1 MYTIRMVRN
10 KSIKWWL
17 GILSCMVLFLAIG
30 AFSYMKMEFLWK
42 GVQIT
47 AHVDQPNTS
56 PVIYI
61 KGNAKNA
68 VLLSLNGREIF
79 IDKEGMFTEPIALL
93 PGMGV
98 VTIDAQDKFGKVAQ
112 KKFNI
117 LYENDK
123 GAVAIGDVDVHTN

>member
-1 MYTIRMVRN
+1 MVRSKN
-10 KSIKWWL
+10 IKWWV
-17 GILSCMVLFLAIG
+17 GILACLVLFLTIG
-30 AFSYMKMEFLWK
+30 AFSYMKMGFLLK

-68 VLLSLNGREIF
+68 VYLSLNGREIF
-79 IDKEGMFTEPIALL
+79 IDKNGMFIEPIALL

-123 GAVAIGDVDVHTN
+123 GVVALGDLGTHTN